1 MSKKNEVKVTER
13 DYRTARYILVNIGRF
28 MSVKSPAARA
38 IMQSCEKV
46 IALYKFQNKGIE
58 PATPIQNPANL
69 HGEWMQNANLFFGIA
84 QRQRA

>member
-1 MSKKNEVKVTER
+1 MNKKNEVRVTEH
-13 DYRTARYILVNIGRF
+13 DYRMARYVLLNISRF

-46 IALYKFQNKGIE
+46 IALHKFQNKGI
-58 PATPIQNPANL
+58 QPANL

-84 QRQRA
+84 QRERA